1 MKIKRVGLIALLLL
15 LAARVFADDGFLEIG
30 VNAKTK
36 TSVLLSSKGKTFSL
50 EDAMERAKIKAA
62 DFGDAGFYAK
72 IYPNATELIK
82 TEDFKDEYIYGT
94 ATMAVVNLHYGAVQ
108 IDYYRWDNEM
118 ESIVGWDFLAFFA
131 LDDGRVLCV
140 KILNNE

>member
-1 MKIKRVGLIALLLL
+1 MIE
-15 LAARVFADDGFLEIG
+15 AAAF
-30 VNAKTK
+30 
-36 TSVLLSSKGKTFSL
+36 GK
-50 EDAMERAKIKAA
+50 A
-62 DFGDAGFYAK
+62 DFSAK
-72 IYPNATELIK
+72 IYTDATELIK

-108 IDYYRWDNEM
+108 IDYYRWDNET

-131 LDDGRVLCV
+131 LDDGRVLCI